1 MTRKIY
7 CLSARKCQFFKSYFC
22 FVCGVGGT
30 EGIVSKSAKRS
41 CMRDFTFS
49 KGSESKSGEADG
61 SDKEMKH
68 GQKSPTGKQTSQH
81 LKRLKKS
88 GLGE

>member
-1 MTRKIY
+1 MN
-7 CLSARKCQFFKSYFC
+7 LPL
-22 FVCGVGGT
+22 
-30 EGIVSKSAKRS
+30 
-41 CMRDFTFS
+41 
-49 KGSESKSGEADG
+49 SESKNGEADS

-88 GLGE
+88 GLGECSIDYNISHFRDLNIVE